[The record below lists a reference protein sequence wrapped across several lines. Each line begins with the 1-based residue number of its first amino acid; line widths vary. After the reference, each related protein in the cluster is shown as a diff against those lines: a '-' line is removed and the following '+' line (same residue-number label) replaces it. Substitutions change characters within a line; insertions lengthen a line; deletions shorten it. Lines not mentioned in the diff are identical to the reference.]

1 VSNTPFWN
9 ARRRR
14 AILSLLHAQT
24 LCGLINVVTKSGGD
38 QFHGS
43 VFEFLR
49 NTNLDARGYFSPERS
64 TFQQNQY
71 GGTFGG
77 PIKKSKIFF
86 FGDHQGQR
94 TVEGIETGI
103 VSVPSLLN
111 RTGNFSDAASSLTGK
126 VNGASLAQTL
136 SSRLGYLVNSG
147 ESFYTPDCASNNQCV
162 FPRANIPQGAFGFP
176 ATKML
181 PFIPSPNVGNGQFS
195 SGAQKRRTTDD
206 RGSARIDATTS
217 KYGNLS
223 AYYFIDRYHLDDPY
237 PVGFGGA
244 TVPGSSG
251 AYDAV
256 SNGTDE
262 VIVLRDTKTLG
273 ASMVNEAHFSYTRL
287 NNTLGVPKGGV
298 GVSLADQGISSG
310 PQGIQ
315 QEFPQYAGV
324 ETLYFNSFT
333 VGTNPFF
340 LAQINNTYQV
350 ADNFSKVAG
359 NHTLKI
365 GGQYIWYK
373 VKQLPDLVANGTFS
387 FFGSGTQ
394 STGNGFADFLLGLP
408 DFYSQQS
415 SPPFYE
421 SAADGGI
428 FAQDSWRIKA
438 NLTLNYGVRWDYVT
452 PWAEMHHQTTTLVP
466 GVESQTFP
474 GAPLGY
480 LVPGR
485 SLAEWPGNPGWDCA
499 HPER

>member
-1 VSNTPFWN
+1 MENSSCDWRL
-9 ARRRR
+9 A
-14 AILSLLHAQT
+14 S
-24 LCGLINVVTKSGGD
+24 
-38 QFHGS
+38 
-43 VFEFLR
+43 
-49 NTNLDARGYFSPERS
+49 RGAE
-64 TFQQNQY
+64 
-71 GGTFGG
+71 
-77 PIKKSKIFF
+77 
-86 FGDHQGQR
+86 
-94 TVEGIETGI
+94 
-103 VSVPSLLN
+103 
-111 RTGNFSDAASSLTGK
+111 
-126 VNGASLAQTL
+126 
-136 SSRLGYLVNSG
+136 
-147 ESFYTPDCASNNQCV
+147 
-162 FPRANIPQGAFGFP
+162 
-176 ATKML
+176 
-181 PFIPSPNVGNGQFS
+181 
-195 SGAQKRRTTDD
+195 KRRTNDD
-206 RGSARIDATTS
+206 KGSARIDADTT
-217 KYGNLS
+217 KYGNFS
-223 AYYFIDRYHLDDPY
+223 AYYFIDRYNLDDPY

-244 TVPGSSG
+244 TVPGPSD

-315 QEFPQYAGV
+315 QGFPQYAGV
-324 ETLYFNSFT
+324 ETLYFNSFS

-350 ADNFSKVAG
+350 ADTLSKVIG

-394 STGNGFADFLLGLP
+394 STGNGFVDFLLGLP

-428 FAQDSWRIKA
+428 FAQDSWSQ
-438 NLTLNYGVRWDYVT
+438 LGDYVRDV
-452 PWAEMHHQTTTLVP
+452 ALDSRLSNE
-466 GVESQTFP
+466 
-474 GAPLGY
+474 
-480 LVPGR
+480 
-485 SLAEWPGNPGWDCA
+485 
-499 HPER
+499 

>member
-1 VSNTPFWN
+1 
-9 ARRRR
+9 
-14 AILSLLHAQT
+14 
-24 LCGLINVVTKSGGD
+24 
-38 QFHGS
+38 
-43 VFEFLR
+43 
-49 NTNLDARGYFSPERS
+49 
-64 TFQQNQY
+64 
-71 GGTFGG
+71 
-77 PIKKSKIFF
+77 
-86 FGDHQGQR
+86 
-94 TVEGIETGI
+94 
-103 VSVPSLLN
+103 
-111 RTGNFSDAASSLTGK
+111 
-126 VNGASLAQTL
+126 
-136 SSRLGYLVNSG
+136 
-147 ESFYTPDCASNNQCV
+147 
-162 FPRANIPQGAFGFP
+162 
-176 ATKML
+176 
-181 PFIPSPNVGNGQFS
+181 
-195 SGAQKRRTTDD
+195 
-206 RGSARIDATTS
+206 
-217 KYGNLS
+217 
-223 AYYFIDRYHLDDPY
+223 
-237 PVGFGGA
+237 
-244 TVPGSSG
+244 
-251 AYDAV
+251 
-256 SNGTDE
+256 
-262 VIVLRDTKTLG
+262 
-273 ASMVNEAHFSYTRL
+273 MVNEAHFSYTRL

-350 ADNFSKVAG
+350 ADNFSEVAG

-480 LVPGR
+480 LVRG
-485 SLAEWPGNPGWDCA
+485 
-499 HPER
+499 